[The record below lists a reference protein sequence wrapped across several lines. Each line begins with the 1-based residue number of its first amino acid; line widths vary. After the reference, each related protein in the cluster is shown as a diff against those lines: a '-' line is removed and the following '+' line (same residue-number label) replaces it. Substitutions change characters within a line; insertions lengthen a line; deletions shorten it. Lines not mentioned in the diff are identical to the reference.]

1 MFLDEAERRRGDVM
15 SDTKP
20 TVGPDLP
27 WLDPKLAP
35 RALEDAGRRAFN
47 AFNQAGALATEMAQA
62 VLAKQQRIVDGEFR
76 RFVERVQDVGRVQ
89 SGGSVLEKEAQAIRE
104 SIEATT
110 AEMRTINEILLNGNR
125 KMLELWLSCFDVSG
139 GKRSE

>member
-1 MFLDEAERRRGDVM
+1 M
-15 SDTKP
+15 SDRKP
-20 TVGPDLP
+20 TDGPNFSLP
-27 WLDPKLAP
+27 WLDQTMAP
-35 RALEDAGRRAFN
+35 QALGDAGRRAFN

-76 RFVERVQDVGRVQ
+76 RFVDRVQDMGRAP
-89 SGGSVLEKEAQAIRE
+89 SGGDVLEKEARAIRE

-125 KMLELWLSCFDVSG
+125 KMLELWLSCFDGSG
-139 GKRSE
+139 GKRSG